1 MVKINLHNIIKKFI
15 NFYPFIIFFIII
27 LYVTRK
33 FLFKDGYILYGEFF
47 GSIDYSFFLKDYL
60 TAWGN
65 TNFGHSNIGLTTNYG
80 LDNPFWII
88 PPGYD
93 IPFLLIL
100 SFLQLIF
107 KSFSM
112 KLYILAA
119 LILPFIGMYFLARFW
134 FKKLTTS
141 SFVLNSLSYISAL
154 IYSISALMGDRISAG
169 HLKYNIGHGL
179 FALLFLFTFKF
190 IEEKNDK
197 TRRFYLGASGL
208 IVGSLVRLM
217 PHLLSLY
224 IIVMGFYFILFVIG
238 NKEKLIRF
246 FFISIFTGLIG
257 ILLNIHIL
265 LPSLFFKEALAYVID
280 PTYHS
285 GYVYNL
291 SRSIKLIDLVAL
303 ASGFEQIFIDKTV
316 YKNLVNLKLILP
328 ILAIV
333 GLILNNE
340 KRKSLFIFLVGL
352 IGLILS
358 MGINYPF
365 EKIYNFLFENIFIF
379 KPFREP
385 GKFAILYL
393 FSLSLFIPYVFFYI
407 SRFINKKSLF
417 LFILSFTF
425 FILYINPNFS
435 SGNFDG
441 TIIPFK
447 LPKKYYQLRDLL
459 SKSKENFRIAIYP
472 NDKRIGDYDWY
483 PKNSSPSAYYRVFN
497 SLFPLSKNL
506 IVSNRAMWDWSSRYL
521 DYIEINLDQSWAV
534 QRLGQD
540 NVKYLIVDHSV
551 LGYEKILTSLE
562 SNPQIKKVPSINGF
576 TMFEINNYSKN
587 IVNKND
593 AIYYFGD
600 IKGMSYIPNNISLIN
615 LGLTDHDLS
624 TESFSLS
631 DGIILFNSSPKDLFY
646 TSLKKFN
653 FSFFPEAR
661 FPKDM
666 AKDFFFPAEYLRL
679 SLTSSGTVFYNP
691 EIIQS
696 VGISSIK
703 KDGLFKPGKY
713 KILLNVFTFDN
724 QNNTIKITIDGQSII
739 KNNYHKAK
747 VMNEWIDFGDVTIN
761 NIKTSIKLEKLNN
774 NSLLVDYL
782 LIIPED
788 TFKKE
793 ADAFYSKINSKKIL
807 LFNEESNIK
816 NDEVSSFTKPI
827 FVMSKAYSSLWDY
840 CQKKAF
846 RINFYATGFNCS
858 SENSEN
864 LTHYKPTIIYTFS
877 LILSSLFYLILI
889 LYLVKNC
896 PKQKND

>member
-1 MVKINLHNIIKKFI
+1 MIKINFNKIAKNLIR
-15 NFYPFIIFFIII
+15 FYPFIIFSVII
-27 LYVTRK
+27 LYITRK

-47 GSIDYSFFLKDYL
+47 GSVDYFFFFKNYL

-65 TNFGHSNIGLTTNYG
+65 TNFGHSNLGITTNYG

-93 IPFLLIL
+93 IPFLFIL

-119 LILPFIGMYFLARFW
+119 IILPFIGMYFLAKFW
-134 FKKLTTS
+134 FKKLTAS
-141 SFVLNSLSYISAL
+141 SFVLNSLSYVSAL

-169 HLKYNIGHGL
+169 HLKYNLGHGL
-179 FALLFLFTFKF
+179 FALLFLFTFKS

-197 TRRFYLGASGL
+197 IKKFFLGLSGL
-208 IVGSLVRLM
+208 TAGSLVWLM

-224 IIVMGFYFILFVIG
+224 IIVVGFYFVFFVIG
-238 NKEKLIRF
+238 NKEKTVRF
-246 FFISIFTGLIG
+246 FITIFFTGFIA

-265 LPSLFFKEALAYVID
+265 LPSILFKEILAYVID

-291 SRSIKLIDLVAL
+291 SHSVKIIDLITF
-303 ASGFEQIFIDKTV
+303 ASGFEQIFINKDV
-316 YKNLVNLKLILP
+316 YKNLINLKFILP
-328 ILAIV
+328 ILAV
-333 GLILNNE
+333 AGLILNNE
-340 KRKSLFIFLVGL
+340 KRKSIFIFLVGS

-365 EKIYNFLFENIFIF
+365 EKIYNFLFENVFIF

-393 FSLSLFIPYVFFYI
+393 FSLSLFIPYAFFFV
-407 SRFINKKSLF
+407 SRFINKNILF
-417 LFILSFTF
+417 LFIISFTF
-425 FILYINPNFS
+425 FILYINPNFT
-435 SGNFDG
+435 SGNFGG
-441 TIIPFK
+441 TIVPFK
-447 LPKKYYQLRDLL
+447 LPNKYFQLKKFL

-521 DYIEINLDQSWAV
+521 DYIEANLNKSWAV
-534 QRLGQD
+534 RRLGQD
-540 NVKYLIVDHSV
+540 NIKYLIIDHSV
-551 LGYEKILTSLE
+551 FGYEKILTSLK
-562 SNPQIKKVPSINGF
+562 SNPQIKEVPGISGF
-576 TMFEINNYSKN
+576 TIFEINDYSKN
-587 IVNKND
+587 IVKKNE

-600 IKGMSYIPNNISLIN
+600 IKGMSYIPDNISLIN
-615 LGLTDHDLS
+615 LGLTDHDLL
-624 TESFSLS
+624 TENFPLS
-631 DGIILFNSSPKDLFY
+631 KGIIFFNSSPKDLFY
-646 TSLKKFN
+646 TSLKDFN
-653 FSFFPEAR
+653 FSFFPKVR

-691 EIIQS
+691 EIIQT
-696 VGISSIK
+696 VGISSIEK
-703 KDGLFKPGKY
+703 RALFKPGKY
-713 KILLNVFTFDN
+713 KILLSVFTFNNQDN
-724 QNNTIKITIDGQSII
+724 KIKIKIDTQSII
-739 KNNYHKAK
+739 KNNYYKAK
-747 VMNEWIDFGDVTIN
+747 IMREWIDFGSVTIN
-761 NIKTSIKLEKLNN
+761 NEQTNIKLENLNN

-793 ADAFYSKINSKKIL
+793 ESNFYSKINSKKIL
-807 LFNEESNIK
+807 LLNEKENIK
-816 NDEVSSFTKPI
+816 KGEISSFTKSV
-827 FVMSKAYSSLWDY
+827 FVMSKAYSSLWNY
-840 CQKKAF
+840 CQKKPF
-846 RINFYATGFNCS
+846 RINFYATGFDCD
-858 SENSEN
+858 SEDSKNSPY
-864 LTHYKPTIIYTFS
+864 YKPTIVYTVS
-877 LILSSLFYLILI
+877 LILPLLFYIILI
-889 LYLVKNC
+889 LYLVKNF
-896 PKQKND
+896 PKNKK